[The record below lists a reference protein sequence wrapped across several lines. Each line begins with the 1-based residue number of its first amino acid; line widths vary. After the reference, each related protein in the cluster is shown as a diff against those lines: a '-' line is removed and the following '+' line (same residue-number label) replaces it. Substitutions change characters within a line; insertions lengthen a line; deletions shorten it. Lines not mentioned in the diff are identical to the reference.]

1 MKKIRFFLFAAVFTM
16 AAGVTVGQISKN
28 VTKIALIKDASGW
41 IQFKDNQSINPET
54 IFTVNKSEFGLSQ
67 ADQMVIKRTEA
78 DQLGFTHHRYQQYYK
93 GIPVE
98 GGEFIIHSAAGK
110 AITGNGKI
118 ITGLNLATT
127 PALSPQQAVDK
138 ALAFTHAEKYMWE
151 DPASEAML
159 KKARK
164 DPAATYQPKAKL
176 VVIDKKYGKDASK
189 YILAYKVEVYAAKP
203 LSYKNIY
210 VNANSGAVYHTM
222 DRLHLTDVPA
232 LAHTKYSGTQNI
244 TVDSTGPGAY
254 RLHETGRSGVETYNM
269 NTGTS
274 YSAAVDFTH
283 PDTDW
288 TLTNAQQ
295 DEVGLDAHF
304 GAEAT
309 YDFYWNSF
317 GRDSYDDNGAPLI
330 SYVHY
335 DVDYD
340 NAFWN
345 GTVMTYGDGDG
356 STTGPFTALD
366 VCAHELTHGVTEYT
380 ANLIYQDEPGALNEA
395 FSDIFSAAVE
405 FYATPSQADWFVGE
419 DFDLSGGN
427 GFRNMSDP
435 NEDDQPDTYLGTNW
449 YSGTMDNGGVHYNN
463 SVGNYWF
470 YLLSVG
476 GSGTNDLGNYFSVD
490 SIGIEKAARIA
501 YRTLSVYLTENSQYA
516 DARMASIQAATD
528 LFGHCSNEMI
538 QTVNAWYAVGIGM
551 AVADNDVYISEVVN
565 PVTACGMTYEPVSVN
580 MIYNGCSQPLNAND
594 TIKFFYQV
602 DGGTVVGDTMI
613 LANTINGGDTIN
625 FTFSVP
631 ADVQALGMHSIT
643 CWLNYANDTVNYNDT
658 LASYSFENRLYQNS
672 DVGVTGIV
680 SPESAC
686 NLSASEDVTI
696 KLGSFAC
703 DFLPAGAA
711 IPVGYSINNGPY
723 VYDTI
728 TILSDMYPDSV
739 ILHTFSIPADLSAT
753 GISYTIKAKTFFA
766 DDSLSTND
774 EYAGYVVINPASLSD
789 TIVTFEQANAS
800 DMYLVTLGDYAN
812 ASIANAAHHTG
823 TKGFRMTG
831 GNALSYYTMLEFPDG
846 FNTWTINDFLSAKI
860 TFCVDATAWS
870 NAYLRFSLKQTFG
883 QAGYEYILGQG
894 YDYSIASN
902 FRVLVNDV
910 TQIGGTYNPTTA
922 NSDPFVSHFLD
933 LSTYAGSKFTVTF
946 ETRNICK
953 DTLIFTMDNAYVDN
967 VKFMNAIDDI
977 GIEAEDIS
985 NYLDIFPNPV
995 SEMLNVNLFSNEQQA
1010 VNIEVFDI
1018 QGKIMESKTENAIKG
1033 QNFFKLD
1040 MNGKPAGMYFIRI
1053 STNKGI
1059 FNDKIMKK

>member
-1 MKKIRFFLFAAVFTM
+1 MKKIRFFLFAAVFT
-16 AAGVTVGQISKN
+16 AAASVTVGQISKN
-28 VTKIALIKDASGW
+28 VSKIALIKDASGW
-41 IQFKDNQSINPET
+41 IQFKDNQSLNPET
-54 IFTVNKSEFGLSQ
+54 IFTVAKSEFGLNL

-78 DQLGFTHHRYQQYYK
+78 DKLGFMHHRYQQYYK

-118 ITGLNLATT
+118 ITGLSLGSA
-127 PALSPQQAVDK
+127 PALSAQQAVDK

-176 VVIDKKYGKDASK
+176 VVIDKKYGNDASK
-189 YILAYKVEVYAAKP
+189 YILAYKVEVYASKP

-210 VNANSGAVYHTM
+210 VNANTGAIYHTM

-232 LAHTKYSGTQNI
+232 IAHTKYSGTQNI

-254 RLHETGRSGVETYNM
+254 RLRETGRSGVETYNM
-269 NTGTS
+269 STGTS

-295 DEVGLDAHF
+295 DEIGLDAHF

-309 YDFYWNSF
+309 YDFYFNNF
-317 GRDSYDDNGAPLI
+317 GRDSYDNNGAPLI

-335 DVDYD
+335 DVAYD

-356 STTGPFTALD
+356 SSTGPFTALD

-380 ANLIYQDEPGALNEA
+380 ANLIYQDEPGAMSEA

-405 FYATPSQADWFVGE
+405 FYATPALADWFVGE

-463 SVGNYWF
+463 SVGNFWF

-490 SIGIEKAARIA
+490 SIGIEKASQIA
-501 YRTLSVYLTENSQYA
+501 YRTLSVYLTSNSQYA
-516 DARMASIQAATD
+516 DFRLASIQAATD
-528 LFGHCSNEMI
+528 LFGHCSNEMM
-538 QTVNAWYAVGIGM
+538 QTVNSWYAVGIGM
-551 AVADNDVYISEVVN
+551 AVADNDVYISEVLN
-565 PVTACGMTYEPVSVN
+565 PLTACGMTYEPVSVN
-580 MIYNGCSQPLNAND
+580 MIYNGCSQSLNSGD
-594 TIKFFYQV
+594 TIYFFYQA
-602 DGGTVVGDTMI
+602 DGGAVIGDTMI
-613 LANTINGGDTIN
+613 LANIINGGDTIH
-625 FTFSVP
+625 FDFSVP

-658 LASYSFENRLYQNS
+658 LASYTFENRLYQNS

-680 SPESAC
+680 SPLSAC
-686 NLSASEDVTI
+686 DLSASEDVTI

-703 DFLPAGAA
+703 DYLPAGTAV
-711 IPVGYSINNGPY
+711 PVGYSINNGPF

-728 TILSDMYPDSV
+728 TVLADIYPDSV
-739 ILHTFSIPADLSAT
+739 ILHTFSIPVDLSAT
-753 GISYTIKAKTFFA
+753 GTSYSIKAKTFFA
-766 DDSLSTND
+766 DDSLNTND
-774 EYAGYVVINPASLSD
+774 EFAGYVVKNPASLSD
-789 TIVTFEQANAS
+789 TIVTFEQTNAS
-800 DMYLVTLGDYAN
+800 DMYLVTLADYAN

-831 GNALSYYTMLEFPDG
+831 GNAFSYYTMLEFPDG
-846 FNTWTINDFLSAKI
+846 NNTWSINDFLSAKI

-883 QAGYEYILGQG
+883 KAGYEYILGQG
-894 YDYSIASN
+894 YDFSIASN

-933 LSTYAGSKFTVTF
+933 MSAYAGSKFTVTF
-946 ETRNICK
+946 ETRNLCK
-953 DTLIFTMDNAYVDN
+953 DTLIFTMDNAYIDN
-967 VKFMNAIDDI
+967 VKFMQNIDDI

-985 NYLDIFPNPV
+985 NYVDIFPNPV
-995 SEMLNVNLFSNEQQA
+995 SEMLNVNLFSNEKQA
-1010 VNIEVFDI
+1010 VKLELFDI
-1018 QGKIMESKTENAIKG
+1018 QGKVIESNTEYAVMG
-1033 QNFFKLD
+1033 QNSYQID
-1040 MNGKPAGMYFIRI
+1040 MNGNPAGMYFIRI

>member
-1 MKKIRFFLFAAVFTM
+1 
-16 AAGVTVGQISKN
+16 
-28 VTKIALIKDASGW
+28 
-41 IQFKDNQSINPET
+41 
-54 IFTVNKSEFGLSQ
+54 
-67 ADQMVIKRTEA
+67 
-78 DQLGFTHHRYQQYYK
+78 
-93 GIPVE
+93 
-98 GGEFIIHSAAGK
+98 
-110 AITGNGKI
+110 
-118 ITGLNLATT
+118 
-127 PALSPQQAVDK
+127 
-138 ALAFTHAEKYMWE
+138 
-151 DPASEAML
+151 
-159 KKARK
+159 
-164 DPAATYQPKAKL
+164 
-176 VVIDKKYGKDASK
+176 
-189 YILAYKVEVYAAKP
+189 
-203 LSYKNIY
+203 
-210 VNANSGAVYHTM
+210 
-222 DRLHLTDVPA
+222 
-232 LAHTKYSGTQNI
+232 
-244 TVDSTGPGAY
+244 
-254 RLHETGRSGVETYNM
+254 
-269 NTGTS
+269 
-274 YSAAVDFTH
+274 
-283 PDTDW
+283 
-288 TLTNAQQ
+288 
-295 DEVGLDAHF
+295 
-304 GAEAT
+304 
-309 YDFYWNSF
+309 
-317 GRDSYDDNGAPLI
+317 
-330 SYVHY
+330 
-335 DVDYD
+335 
-340 NAFWN
+340 
-345 GTVMTYGDGDG
+345 
-356 STTGPFTALD
+356 
-366 VCAHELTHGVTEYT
+366 
-380 ANLIYQDEPGALNEA
+380 
-395 FSDIFSAAVE
+395 
-405 FYATPSQADWFVGE
+405 
-419 DFDLSGGN
+419 
-427 GFRNMSDP
+427 
-435 NEDDQPDTYLGTNW
+435 
-449 YSGTMDNGGVHYNN
+449 
-463 SVGNYWF
+463 
-470 YLLSVG
+470 
-476 GSGTNDLGNYFSVD
+476 
-490 SIGIEKAARIA
+490 
-501 YRTLSVYLTENSQYA
+501 
-516 DARMASIQAATD
+516 
-528 LFGHCSNEMI
+528 
-538 QTVNAWYAVGIGM
+538 
-551 AVADNDVYISEVVN
+551 
-565 PVTACGMTYEPVSVN
+565 
-580 MIYNGCSQPLNAND
+580 
-594 TIKFFYQV
+594 
-602 DGGTVVGDTMI
+602 MI

-658 LASYSFENRLYQNS
+658 LASYSFENRLYQNI